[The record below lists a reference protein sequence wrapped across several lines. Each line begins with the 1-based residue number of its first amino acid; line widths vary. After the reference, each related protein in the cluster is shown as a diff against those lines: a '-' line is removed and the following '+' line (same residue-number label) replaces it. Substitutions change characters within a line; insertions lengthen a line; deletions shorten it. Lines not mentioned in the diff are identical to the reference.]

1 MKITNR
7 VANLLVVLFIALMI
21 LLVSLN
27 VGADEKSVYDDKNHH
42 YDELVKG
49 DKGDSG
55 RDGINGSNGING
67 RDAPT
72 ISNNLNYSR
81 SIAVAAS
88 LGQIP
93 ALSHVGSHNHS
104 GIGMGVANYDN
115 QNALSIGLLHQE
127 NNRSYKATLGI
138 SGSERIVGAGGSWAF

>member
-1 MKITNR
+1 MKITTR
-7 VANLLVVLFIALMI
+7 TRTANLLAVLFIALMI

-27 VGADEKSVYDDKNHH
+27 VGASPNTPQPIHH
-42 YDELVKG
+42 DHQNTIN
-49 DKGDSG
+49 
-55 RDGINGSNGING
+55 GINGKDGRNGLNGING

-72 ISNNLNYSR
+72 LSNNLNYSR

-93 ALSHVGSHNHS
+93 ALSHVGQHNHT

-115 QNALSIGLLHQE
+115 QNALSVGLLHQE
-127 NNRSYKATLGI
+127 NNRSYKATIGI

>member
-1 MKITNR
+1 MKVTTR
-7 VANLLVVLFIALMI
+7 TANLLAVLFIALMI

-42 YDELVKG
+42 YDELV
-49 DKGDSG
+49 KGDSG

-93 ALSHVGSHNHS
+93 AIINGR
-104 GIGMGVANYDN
+104 M
-115 QNALSIGLLHQE
+115 
-127 NNRSYKATLGI
+127 
-138 SGSERIVGAGGSWAF
+138 